1 LVPSDFIDEGALRYA
16 YSNPE
21 ILEKISEKPISI
33 NAGICQNSEK
43 SFF

>member
-1 LVPSDFIDEGALRYA
+1 MDDGALRYA

-33 NAGICQNSEK
+33 NAGICQNREK
-43 SFF
+43 LFF